1 VAIDLSSIVKAYD
14 VRGVVPDQ
22 LSPEVA
28 RALGVAFARVVVI
41 PDAAAVGSAGAGVVI
56 GRDMR
61 DSGPELVDA
70 FAEGLTSS
78 GVDVTLI
85 GLC

>member
-1 VAIDLSSIVKAYD
+1 MAIDLSTLVKAYD

-22 LSPEVA
+22 LSPHVA
-28 RALGVAFARVVVI
+28 QALGAAFARVVVLT
-41 PDAAAVGSAGAGVVI
+41 DAATGSADADDAGAGRPAMVI

-70 FAEGLTSS
+70 FAR
-78 GVDVTLI
+78 GVT
-85 GLC
+85 